1 VILYTGHIDPI
12 AQREIES
19 AGIRALLAKPVD
31 PDQLHG
37 LLKTLLA

>member
-12 AQREIES
+12 AARDLES
-19 AGIRALLAKPVD
+19 AGIRALLPKPVE

-37 LLKTLLA
+37 LLRKLLP